1 MYKCK
6 CCKNVFE
13 EPKIEIEVL
22 GTDNLNGFIEYQYCP
37 YCDSSEFDI
46 IKCKN
51 CGKEFNR
58 CGKKNRKYCSFGC
71 YIIDRFKRK

>member
-6 CCKNVFE
+6 CCKNVFK
-13 EPKIEIEVL
+13 EPKIEIEVI
-22 GTDNLNGFIEYQYCP
+22 GTDNQNGFIEYQYCP

-51 CGKEFNR
+51 CGKEIENIFELYQDN
-58 CGKKNRKYCSFGC
+58 KKNICLKCFESENW
-71 YIIDRFKRK
+71 

>member
-13 EPKIEIEVL
+13 EPKIEIEVV
-22 GTDNLNGFIEYQYCP
+22 GADNQNGFIEYQYCP

-51 CGKEFNR
+51 CGKEIENIFELYQDN
-58 CGKKNRKYCSFGC
+58 KKNICLKCFESEN
-71 YIIDRFKRK
+71 